1 MCITKPKVV
10 EKGIA
15 KIKKN
20 EYQRNIKVM
29 PRGPVPGQNIC
40 SLGAGHSFL
49 PPLCPVLSMQS
60 NPRSCWAA
68 SAEYPA
74 QSFSAGKGG
83 CFTPNIMGK
92 VKI

>member
-40 SLGAGHSFL
+40 SLGAGQFL
-49 PPLCPVLSMQS
+49 ASPLPCAFHAEQS
-60 NPRSCWAA
+60 PLLLGSKCRISSTELQCR
-68 SAEYPA
+68 
-74 QSFSAGKGG
+74 
-83 CFTPNIMGK
+83 
-92 VKI
+92 